1 MVDALVGSRSTSIVR
16 DLVHLRQSMSGLE
29 QQLSTGRKSETY
41 AGIGS
46 ERSLSIAFRSD
57 VSRLESYQSSI
68 TLVELRLSIS
78 DQVLTR
84 MDGVATDARGSM
96 DPNIYELLGDGRS
109 QGQVTSY
116 NLLGETLSMLNS
128 EAGGRYLFGGQD
140 VSNKPVETVN
150 AIMDGEGNRAGFVQH
165 RDERLLADTGAAGTG
180 RLDVTQPST
189 TQVQLAEDGVHPF
202 GVKIEGVTN
211 GLTNAVLT
219 GPSAAPAT
227 FDVDFTGQPTAGET
241 LTISVTLPDG
251 TAQNI
256 ELVAAAAGQGGDNA
270 FEIGATPDDT
280 ASNLAAALTDTL
292 EQLTTVDVRAA
303 SAMAAGTDFFDYEGG
318 GVPQRI
324 DGPPFDSATAL
335 RDGTESDTVFW
346 YTGDNSTDSA
356 RSTATARIDD
366 NLTISY
372 GARANEEA
380 FRVLVQNLAVFS
392 SSTFTE
398 DNQND
403 ETRYGLLADKTLQNI
418 SYPAGV
424 QKLEQIAGELS
435 AARSA
440 ADNANTRHNVKTGT
454 LQTLVDGI
462 EGADLNEVSVN
473 LLTLQTR
480 LEASYRATSIL
491 FDMSLVNYI

>member
-1 MVDALVGSRSTSIVR
+1 MVGPLVGSRSTTVVR
-16 DLVHLRQSMSGLE
+16 DLIQLREQMAGFE
-29 QQLSTGRKSETY
+29 QQIATGRKSETY
-41 AGIGS
+41 AGLGN

-84 MDGVATDARGSM
+84 MDGVASEARGSM
-96 DPNIYELLGDGRS
+96 DPNIYQLVGEGKT

-116 NLLGETLSMLNS
+116 NLLGETLSMLNT

-140 VSNKPVETVN
+140 VSSKPVESIN
-150 AIMDGEGNRAGFVQH
+150 AIMDGDGNRAGFVQH
-165 RDERLLADTGAAGTG
+165 RDERLLADTGAARTG
-180 RLDVTQPST
+180 RLDVTQPSP
-189 TQVQLAEDGVHPF
+189 TQVQLGEDGVHPF
-202 GVKIEGVTN
+202 GLKIDGVSN
-211 GLTNAVLT
+211 GLTNTVLT

-227 FDVDFTGQPTAGET
+227 FDVAFSGQPIAGET
-241 LTISVTLPDG
+241 LTVSLTLPDG

-256 ELVAAAAGQGGDNA
+256 ELVAAPAGQGGDNA
-270 FEIGATPDDT
+270 FEIGTTPDET
-280 ASNLAAALTDTL
+280 AANLAAALTATL
-292 EQLTTVDVRAA
+292 EQLTAVDVRAA
-303 SAMAAGTDFFDYEGG
+303 SAIAAGTDFFDYDGG

-335 RDGTESDTVFW
+335 RDGTEADTVFW
-346 YTGDNSTDSA
+346 YTGENGTDPA
-356 RSTATARIDD
+356 RSSAIARIDD

-372 GARANEEA
+372 GARANEDA

-392 SSTFTE
+392 SSTFT
-398 DNQND
+398 DGDPND
-403 ETRYGLLADKTLQNI
+403 EVRYSQLADKTLQNI

-440 ADNANTRHNVKTGT
+440 ANNANTRHTIKSGT
-454 LQTLVDGI
+454 LQSLVDGI
-462 EGADLNEVSVN
+462 EGADLNEVSVS

>member
-16 DLVHLRQSMSGLE
+16 DLVQLRQSMSGLE

-84 MDGVATDARGSM
+84 MDGVATEARGSM

-211 GLTNAVLT
+211 GLTNAILT

-251 TAQNI
+251 TEQNI
-256 ELVAAAAGQGGDNA
+256 ELVAAAVGEGGDNG

-280 ASNLAAALTDTL
+280 AANLAAALTDTL
-292 EQLTTVDVRAA
+292 EQLTAVDVRAA
-303 SAMAAGTDFFDYEGG
+303 SAMAAGSDFFDYEGG

-392 SSTFTE
+392 SSNFTE

-462 EGADLNEVSVN
+462 ESADLNEVSVN

>member
-1 MVDALVGSRSTSIVR
+1 MVDPLVGSRSTSIVR
-16 DLVHLRQSMSGLE
+16 DLIQLRENMAVHE
-29 QQLSTGRKSETY
+29 QQLATGRKSETY

-57 VSRLESYQSSI
+57 VSRLASYQNSI

-84 MDGVATDARGSM
+84 MDGIATEARGSM
-96 DPNIYELLGDGRS
+96 DPNIYQLVGEGKT

-128 EAGGRYLFGGQD
+128 EAGGRYLFAGQD
-140 VSNKPVETVN
+140 VTNKPVETIG
-150 AIMDGEGNRAGFVQH
+150 ATMDGDGNRAGFVQH

-202 GVKIEGVTN
+202 GLKIDGVAN
-211 GLTNAVLT
+211 NLTNTVVT
-219 GPSAAPAT
+219 GPSVAPAT
-227 FDVDFTGQPTAGET
+227 FDVDFTGQPIAGEM
-241 LTISVTLPDG
+241 LTVSVTLPDG
-251 TAQNI
+251 TEQNI
-256 ELVAAAAGQGGDNA
+256 ELVAAAAGQGDENA
-270 FEIGATPDDT
+270 FEIGATPDET
-280 ASNLAAALTDTL
+280 ATNFAAALTDTL
-292 EQLTTVDVRAA
+292 EQLTAVDLRSA
-303 SAMAAGTDFFDYEGG
+303 SAIAAGSDFFDYEGG
-318 GVPQRI
+318 GAPQRI
-324 DGPPFDSATAL
+324 DGPPFESATAL
-335 RDGTESDTVFW
+335 RDGTETDTVFW
-346 YTGDNSTDSA
+346 YKGENGSESA

-372 GARANEEA
+372 GSRANEEA

-398 DNQND
+398 GNQND
-403 ETRYGLLADKTLQNI
+403 EARYSQLADKTLQNI

-440 ADNANTRHNVKTGT
+440 ADNANTRHSVKTGT
-454 LQTLVDGI
+454 LQSLVDGI
-462 EGADLNEVSVN
+462 EKADLNEVAVS
-473 LLTLQTR
+473 LLTLETR

-491 FDMSLVNYI
+491 FDLSLVNYI

>member
-16 DLVHLRQSMSGLE
+16 DLVQLRQSMSGLE
-29 QQLSTGRKSETY
+29 QQLATGRKSETY

-68 TLVELRLSIS
+68 TLIELRLSIS

-84 MDGVATDARGSM
+84 MDGVATEARGSM
-96 DPNIYELLGDGRS
+96 DPNIYQLLGDGRS
-109 QGQVTSY
+109 QGQVTSH

-128 EAGGRYLFGGQD
+128 EAGGRYLFAGQD

-150 AIMDGEGNRAGFVQH
+150 AVMDGEGNRAGFVQH
-165 RDERLLADTGAAGTG
+165 RDERLLADTGASGTG
-180 RLDVTQPST
+180 RVDVTQPST
-189 TQVQLAEDGVHPF
+189 TQVQMAEDGVHPF
-202 GVKIEGVTN
+202 GVKIEGVSN
-211 GLTNAVLT
+211 GLTNTVLT
-219 GPSAAPAT
+219 GPTAAPAT
-227 FDVDFTGQPTAGET
+227 FDVEFTGQPIAGET
-241 LTISVTLPDG
+241 LSVSVTLPDG
-251 TAQNI
+251 TTQNI
-256 ELVAAAAGQGGDNA
+256 ELVAAAAGQGSDNA
-270 FEIGATPDDT
+270 FEIGATPDAT

-292 EQLTTVDVRAA
+292 EQLTAVDVRAA
-303 SAMAAGTDFFDYEGG
+303 SAMAAGADFFDYDGG

-324 DGPPFDSATAL
+324 DGPPFDSATGL

-366 NLTISY
+366 NLTVSY

-403 ETRYGLLADKTLQNI
+403 EIRYGLLADKTLQNI

-440 ADNANTRHNVKTGT
+440 ANNANTRHNVKTGT
-454 LQTLVDGI
+454 LKTLVDGI
-462 EGADLNEVSVN
+462 ESADLNEVSVN

>member
-1 MVDALVGSRSTSIVR
+1 MIGPLVGSRSTSIVS
-16 DLVHLRQSMSGLE
+16 DLVQLRESMAGLE

-57 VSRLESYQSSI
+57 VSRMESYQSSI

-96 DPNIYELLGDGRS
+96 DPNIYQLDGDGKT

-140 VSNKPVETVN
+140 VSSKPVDSLN
-150 AIMDGEGNRAGFVQH
+150 AIMDGEGIRAGFVQH

-189 TQVQLAEDGVHPF
+189 TQVQLGEDGVHPF
-202 GVKIEGVTN
+202 GMKIDGVAN
-211 GLTNAVLT
+211 NLTNTVLT

-227 FDVDFTGQPTAGET
+227 FDLDFTGQPIAGET
-241 LTISVTLPDG
+241 LRVSVTLPDG

-256 ELVAAAAGQGGDNA
+256 ELVADAAGEDGDNA

-280 ASNLAAALTDTL
+280 AANLAAALTNTL
-292 EQLTTVDVRAA
+292 EQLTAVDVRAA
-303 SAMAAGTDFFDYEGG
+303 SAVAAGTDFFEYEGG

-324 DGPPFDSATAL
+324 DGPPYDSATAL

-346 YTGDNSTDSA
+346 YKGENGTDSA

-392 SSTFTE
+392 NSTFT
-398 DNQND
+398 DGDQND

-440 ADNANTRHNVKTGT
+440 ANNANTRHEVKTGT
-454 LQTLVDGI
+454 LQSLIDGI
-462 EGADLNEVSVN
+462 EGADQNEVAVSLV
-473 LLTLQTR
+473 TLQTR

>member
-1 MVDALVGSRSTSIVR
+1 MVDPLIGSRSTTIVR
-16 DLVHLRQSMSGLE
+16 DLVQLRENMAGLE
-29 QQLSTGRKSETY
+29 QQLATGRRSETY
-41 AGIGS
+41 AGLGS
-46 ERSLSIAFRSD
+46 ERSLSIAFRND

-84 MDGVATDARGSM
+84 MDGVATEARGSM
-96 DPNIYELLGDGRS
+96 DPNIYQLVGEGKT

-116 NLLGETLSMLNS
+116 NLLGETLSLLNS
-128 EAGGRYLFGGQD
+128 EAGGRYLFAGED
-140 VSNKPVETVN
+140 VSNQPVETVN
-150 AIMDGEGNRAGFVQH
+150 AVMDGEGNRAGFVQH

-202 GVKIEGVTN
+202 GLKIDDVTN

-227 FDVDFTGQPTAGET
+227 FDVAFSGQPVAGET
-241 LTISVTLPDG
+241 LTLSVTLPDG
-251 TAQNI
+251 TAKNI
-256 ELVAAAAGQGGDNA
+256 ELTAAASGQGGDNT
-270 FEIGATPDDT
+270 FEIGATPDET
-280 ASNLAAALTDTL
+280 AANLATALTGTL
-292 EQLTTVDVRAA
+292 EQVTAVDVRAA
-303 SAMAAGTDFFDYEGG
+303 SAIAAGSDFFDYDNGRA
-318 GVPQRI
+318 PQRI

-335 RDGTESDTVFW
+335 RDGTEADTVFW
-346 YTGDNSTDSA
+346 YTGDNGTDPA

-372 GARANEEA
+372 GARANEDA

-392 SSTFTE
+392 SSTFT
-398 DNQND
+398 DGDQND
-403 ETRYGLLADKTLQNI
+403 ETRYGQLAEKTLQNI

-424 QKLEQIAGELS
+424 QKLEQVAGELS

-454 LQTLVDGI
+454 LQSLVDGI
-462 EGADLNEVSVN
+462 EGADLNEVSVS